1 VVAVKARILTRRIL
15 VYYLVTFL
23 LLAMGEVI
31 GYLLSLGG
39 IQVLS
44 KSELQELESIAQ
56 HPSYMVIFIHNLSLN
71 LIMNI
76 PFIGPLMYVILIGFT
91 GVALGYIVVSSIGVS
106 VLYLILAYVSSAI
119 LPHGLLELFSYSLS
133 VYNSVNISIDVVK
146 RRPLGT
152 AFIYWVLRLLLS
164 VLILFIAAY
173 VEYVELTTVGAVIH
187 A

>member
-1 VVAVKARILTRRIL
+1 MELRIQRLLTRRVFI
-15 VYYLVTFL
+15 YYLTTFL
-23 LLAMGEVI
+23 ILAVGEVT
-31 GYLLSLGG
+31 GYFMSLRG

-44 KSELQELESIAQ
+44 KSELQELESLAQ
-56 HPSYMVIFIHNLSLN
+56 HPSYMVIFTHNLSLN

-76 PFIGPLMYVILIGFT
+76 PFIGPIMYVILIGFT
-91 GVALGYIVVSSIGVS
+91 GIALGYIVVSSIGVS

-133 VYNSVNISIDVVK
+133 AYNSVDASVNVIK
-146 RRPLGT
+146 RRPLNT
-152 AFIYWVLRLLLS
+152 TLINWVLRLLLS

-173 VEYVELTTVGAVIH
+173 VEYLELTIMGAVIH